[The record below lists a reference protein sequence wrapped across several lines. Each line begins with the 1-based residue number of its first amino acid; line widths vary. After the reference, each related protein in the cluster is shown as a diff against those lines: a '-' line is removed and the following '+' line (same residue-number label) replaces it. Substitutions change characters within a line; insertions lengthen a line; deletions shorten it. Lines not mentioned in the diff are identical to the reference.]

1 MTFTLIPNIVFV
13 SVDYTQISVQLKQK
27 LEQPKLSCQK
37 KFCISFFT
45 FFNAIGPSGLYD
57 HVNYENHYVKFS
69 DENMKE
75 KFFQEMLMSKLSPN
89 KFQLELHN
97 IVQIFEKKNIV
108 TWHIAQQFFFFAH
121 VAFLHLHIGHLQ
133 WNLLYV
139 RAVCTCTQLTVCQLL
154 FFSSLTCFVLF
165 NCSLTLNWSLSQLGM
180 TLPQGIPRL
189 LKKLHLIVINRMI
202 TFI

>member
-1 MTFTLIPNIVFV
+1 MTFTLIPIIVFV

-97 IVQIFEKKNIV
+97 IVQIFQLELHNIVQIFDKNISL
-108 TWHIAQQFFFFAH
+108 HGILH
-121 VAFLHLHIGHLQ
+121 SNSSFLHM
-133 WNLLYV
+133 
-139 RAVCTCTQLTVCQLL
+139 QLSCI
-154 FFSSLTCFVLF
+154 CI
-165 NCSLTLNWSLSQLGM
+165 
-180 TLPQGIPRL
+180 QGICNG
-189 LKKLHLIVINRMI
+189 ICYM
-202 TFI
+202 